1 MALFRFFRRLS
12 QASSRRERQGVAAV
26 EFALYSVVFL
36 AVLAG
41 TVDIGN
47 LIFSEFQL
55 DATVSAGAQFAV
67 VGASNVDSTSGAT
80 LASSIS
86 SVVNNGHGSGA
97 GWSNTVVVN
106 NGPTVTTS
114 NGSASSSGTAGNA
127 DSCYC
132 PTGTPGS
139 WSWGASKVCGSGCTG
154 GGIAGKFVSVTAS
167 RGITPFFP
175 GWAYVTG
182 STTLTRYA
190 MVQVQ

>member
-1 MALFRFFRRLS
+1 MIFSHFGRRLCG
-12 QASSRRERQGVAAV
+12 AFSRRERQGVAAI

-36 AVLAG
+36 IVLAG

-55 DATVSAGAQFAV
+55 DASVSAGAQYAV
-67 VGASNVDSTSGAT
+67 INASAVDSASGAT
-80 LASSIS
+80 LATSIS
-86 SVVNNGHGSGA
+86 AVVNNGYGSGS

-114 NGSASSSGTAGNA
+114 NGSASSSGTANNA
-127 DSCYC
+127 NSCYC

-139 WSWGASKVCGSGCTG
+139 WSWGTAKTCGSSCTG
-154 GGIAGKFVSVTAS
+154 GGIAGKFVSVTAN

-175 GWAYVTG
+175 GWAFVTG